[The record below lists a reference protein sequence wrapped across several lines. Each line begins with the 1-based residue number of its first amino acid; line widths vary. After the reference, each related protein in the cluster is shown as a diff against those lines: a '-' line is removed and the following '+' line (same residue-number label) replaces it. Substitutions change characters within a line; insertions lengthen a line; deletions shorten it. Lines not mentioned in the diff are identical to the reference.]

1 MLFCVNSFTICII
14 KMGGL
19 FIGAAKH
26 SRIETA
32 QADQDALFFDNIFTD
47 MKVQT
52 RIREMQDL
60 VVRTAREMEEIPGK
74 LHQMILY

>member
-1 MLFCVNSFTICII
+1 ML
-14 KMGGL
+14 
-19 FIGAAKH
+19 
-26 SRIETA
+26 
-32 QADQDALFFDNIFTD
+32 ALFFDNIFTD